1 MSKIGRND
9 PCPCGSGEK
18 YKKCCID
25 KEKIKPERVI
35 KFSRKDL
42 ISKPYKQ
49 CPKCHK
55 KDTFGVFTSI
65 GGVKSYSR
73 ECINCWHTESYSL
86 PEIKKKIIYLDQFV
100 ISNLVKLLDKDH
112 KSHEKIKAE
121 PFWEKLFIKLE
132 EASRLQLIICPDSL
146 YHRDESIVGKND
158 FKLMRRLYEHFSGG
172 KTLYPGSMIQDI
184 QINEH
189 FKNWLQKQKTTFN
202 FDPQN
207 ICREDLNT
215 WTIGLGLTVNIPP
228 LPGEIEKLKDSN
240 DLTKE
245 QIKSIWTRWQTEKG
259 FKFLDRIK
267 EETLGLWKGMSEQ
280 LKKFAERRME
290 LERRALSGEKYNIE
304 IEDIFPPSAL
314 KTLESLRR
322 IATSLEVPEDK
333 ILETIG
339 RYFNDPDSLLEIPCI
354 HISSM
359 MFAGLSRSAQLGKK
373 NPPKAFTDVSFIS
386 SYLPYCDAIFVD
398 IESRTILNDIPRE
411 THSNLRLDKYPAKI
425 FSLRQKEE
433 FLDYLDQL
441 IKNIPTDQM
450 EILKDIEGDDH
461 EPYWNIIEHEKKG
474 I

>member
-18 YKKCCID
+18 YKRCCID
-25 KEKIKPERVI
+25 KEITRPERMI

-42 ISKPYKQ
+42 ISGPYKQ
-49 CPKCHK
+49 CPKCHE

-65 GGVKSYSR
+65 GGVNSYSR
-73 ECINCWHTESYSL
+73 ECINCGHTEDYPL
-86 PEIKKKIIYLDQFV
+86 PKIRKKIIYLDQFV
-100 ISNLVKLLDKDH
+100 ISNLVKLLDRDH
-112 KSHEKIKAE
+112 KSHEAIKDD
-121 PFWEKLFIKLE
+121 PFWEKLFVKLE
-132 EASRLQLIICPDSL
+132 EASRLQLIVCPDSF

-158 FKLMRRLYEHFSGG
+158 FKLMRRLYEHLSGG
-172 KTLYPGSMIQDI
+172 KTLYSGLMIQDI

-189 FKNWLQKQKTTFN
+189 FKNWLQNKKTIFN

-207 ICREDLNT
+207 ICNEDLNE

-228 LPGEIEKLKDSN
+228 LPGEIEKLISYN

-245 QIKSIWTRWQTEKG
+245 QIKNIWTRWQTEKY

-267 EETLGLWKGMSEQ
+267 EETLGLWKGMLEE
-280 LKKFAERRME
+280 LKIFAEREAE
-290 LERRALSGEKYNIE
+290 LERKALSGEKYDIK
-304 IEDIFPPSAL
+304 IEDIFPPSTL
-314 KTLESLRR
+314 RTLESLRR
-322 IATSLEVPEDK
+322 IAISLGVPEDK

-339 RYFNDPDSLLEIPCI
+339 RYFNDPDSLLEIPRI

-359 MFAGLSRSAQLGKK
+359 MFAGLARLAQLGKK

-386 SYLPYCDAIFVD
+386 SYLPYCDALFID
-398 IESRTILNDIPRE
+398 IESRTILNDTPKE
-411 THSNLRLDKYPAKI
+411 TPSNLRPDKYPAKI

-433 FLDYLDQL
+433 FLYYLDQL
-441 IKNIPTDQM
+441 IKDIPSDQM
-450 EILKDIEGDDH
+450 EIIKDIKGDDH
-461 EPYWNIIEHEKKG
+461 EPYWNIIEHAKKD